1 MHHDLTPS
9 AFLLITDNV
18 LRFTL
23 MPDPDER
30 SERLA
35 DAATSNVEVELPGKN
50 YLAISAMHPGH

>member
-1 MHHDLTPS
+1 
-9 AFLLITDNV
+9 
-18 LRFTL
+18 